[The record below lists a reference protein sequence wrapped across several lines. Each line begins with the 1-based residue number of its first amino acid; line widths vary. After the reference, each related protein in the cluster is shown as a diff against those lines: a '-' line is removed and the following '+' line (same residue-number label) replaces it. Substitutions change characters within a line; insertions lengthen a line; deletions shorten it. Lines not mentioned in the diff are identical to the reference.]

1 MLDREAEGSDSLSGF
16 FLTHSIAGGSG
27 SGLGSLLL
35 EKMQERYPK
44 KLLQTFSVF
53 PNQKA
58 PDVVV

>member
-35 EKMQERYPK
+35 EKM
-44 KLLQTFSVF
+44 
-53 PNQKA
+53 
-58 PDVVV
+58 